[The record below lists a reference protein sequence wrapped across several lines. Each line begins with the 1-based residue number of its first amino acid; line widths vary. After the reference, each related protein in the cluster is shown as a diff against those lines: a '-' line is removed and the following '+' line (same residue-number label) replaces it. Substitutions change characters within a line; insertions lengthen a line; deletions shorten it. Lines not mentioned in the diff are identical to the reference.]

1 MWNFESFDKARE
13 ENLTLKQIE
22 KQVRNKT
29 KEDLKELKVDTEV
42 TRSLHKGLK
51 IIKNDT
57 LFEIND
63 ITSSEHKIN
72 WLTEKK
78 NGKWVWNA
86 DEIDIGDTIKILGT
100 EVYKEPKGWGK
111 KVLIGNVISG
121 FEMKQAKPIPSKT
134 EEAGN
139 KETGTSKP
147 GTLNNDIDK
156 SVYDNTPDV
165 KDGGNMSKIKNDF
178 DRLEDA
184 IGVKISDLGWKL
196 DWKKEKITTITKKK
210 IDRNPILGDD
220 IDSEKYETTTYTI
233 ETTPNW
239 RNIFWPNGEKVF
251 LKKPELERN
260 NLKWESLSKF
270 NGLKEIVDI
279 WSENALKVATN
290 DAFFDTTQNNI
301 KKSVTDIYKIL
312 NSTKNSAFANEND
325 YQILIDSI
333 FNIIIKTEDDERDII
348 DEGDMVKAKELLLL
362 INNSNYETQ
371 ILKIYNQM
379 RGGLWIS
386 EDGDTS
392 SVKENIALKLIE
404 QRDFSFVKN
413 ITNKMWAVKWE
424 LTRWKIESIINEEP
438 SLTIDPNATDKIKK
452 NIIEN
457 TLKDF
462 FKLESSYI
470 WIDFTKWYHQF
481 IQTHGLQ
488 TENFSQADYK
498 NLIIKETF
506 RKNAKHTILKSFFS
520 DIPNRWDEDT
530 TLHWMYADISW
541 LSESKWIG
549 DYFDIADPNINWTKE
564 IWFTIATSL
573 VPGGLAY
580 AWARWAFTVWKLW
593 ALANSTNKWIK
604 LGMATGNFVAR
615 NTAAYAASESYRSAK
630 TWEWQWEWSWLGS
643 FMAIDG
649 IVWLVWKSFS
659 KIKSTQWNKLTKTWA
674 YWITILWWAEGAINI
689 PRELQWREIVLNP
702 ADWTKDDLTL
712 ILMFAAM
719 HGVGKFMVKKGP
731 NWAINIKKSVKK
743 WVDNF
748 KTKNQSYVHKK
759 TKTIYTKN
767 AEGKFVDKKT
777 GKVSR
782 VRESSL
788 DLVDNKLLKGLNAV
802 WNLSGK
808 GLSKTK
814 ELGKK
819 GYQKA
824 TDATKKWFDSTL
836 KWAKNLKAKV
846 TKVKTKN
853 TEKQAVKETMSDK
866 EFDVFTKQNF
876 VPKEKLNDIA
886 EKIMSKK
893 DLSPREK
900 AIHIWKTTEIEKIIQ
915 KSFKKNNTK
924 TPWKKDT
931 KAENK
936 TKNSEKWKAGK
947 KEQTKKNSETVKA
960 AQEKKAFE
968 SIKKS
973 PELLKAIDSRLSS
986 LPLGLNKAYSFSKWI
1001 KTKSWESIT
1010 TPVRVVKDFKNAKGI
1025 EQHSKNI
1032 FFGDKDI
1039 TLVKWA
1045 GKAWIY
1051 IGIPTW
1057 INEFIKLSDD
1067 DAHTIGFSPSETAK
1081 EIALNIPGLYL
1092 WAINTL
1098 IYQYLRSDALS
1109 SSKNTTNQ

>member
-1 MWNFESFDKARE
+1 
-13 ENLTLKQIE
+13 
-22 KQVRNKT
+22 
-29 KEDLKELKVDTEV
+29 
-42 TRSLHKGLK
+42 
-51 IIKNDT
+51 
-57 LFEIND
+57 
-63 ITSSEHKIN
+63 
-72 WLTEKK
+72 
-78 NGKWVWNA
+78 
-86 DEIDIGDTIKILGT
+86 
-100 EVYKEPKGWGK
+100 
-111 KVLIGNVISG
+111 
-121 FEMKQAKPIPSKT
+121 
-134 EEAGN
+134 
-139 KETGTSKP
+139 
-147 GTLNNDIDK
+147 
-156 SVYDNTPDV
+156 
-165 KDGGNMSKIKNDF
+165 
-178 DRLEDA
+178 
-184 IGVKISDLGWKL
+184 
-196 DWKKEKITTITKKK
+196 
-210 IDRNPILGDD
+210 
-220 IDSEKYETTTYTI
+220 
-233 ETTPNW
+233 
-239 RNIFWPNGEKVF
+239 
-251 LKKPELERN
+251 
-260 NLKWESLSKF
+260 
-270 NGLKEIVDI
+270 
-279 WSENALKVATN
+279 
-290 DAFFDTTQNNI
+290 
-301 KKSVTDIYKIL
+301 
-312 NSTKNSAFANEND
+312 
-325 YQILIDSI
+325 
-333 FNIIIKTEDDERDII
+333 
-348 DEGDMVKAKELLLL
+348 
-362 INNSNYETQ
+362 
-371 ILKIYNQM
+371 
-379 RGGLWIS
+379 
-386 EDGDTS
+386 
-392 SVKENIALKLIE
+392 
-404 QRDFSFVKN
+404 
-413 ITNKMWAVKWE
+413 
-424 LTRWKIESIINEEP
+424 
-438 SLTIDPNATDKIKK
+438 
-452 NIIEN
+452 
-457 TLKDF
+457 
-462 FKLESSYI
+462 
-470 WIDFTKWYHQF
+470 
-481 IQTHGLQ
+481 
-488 TENFSQADYK
+488 
-498 NLIIKETF
+498 
-506 RKNAKHTILKSFFS
+506 
-520 DIPNRWDEDT
+520 
-530 TLHWMYADISW
+530 
-541 LSESKWIG
+541 
-549 DYFDIADPNINWTKE
+549 
-564 IWFTIATSL
+564 
-573 VPGGLAY
+573 
-580 AWARWAFTVWKLW
+580 
-593 ALANSTNKWIK
+593 
-604 LGMATGNFVAR
+604 
-615 NTAAYAASESYRSAK
+615 
-630 TWEWQWEWSWLGS
+630 
-643 FMAIDG
+643 MAIDG

-824 TDATKKWFDSTL
+824 TDATKKWLDSTL

-893 DLSPREK
+893 DLSTREK
-900 AIHIWKTTEIEKIIQ
+900 AINIWKTTEIEKIIQ